1 MSDPLGL
8 ISGSGGVRPNGLH
21 GPAAKPRGPETT
33 PEGSS
38 FKELLME
45 NLEEVN
51 KLQTDASQAVEDLQ
65 TGQRDDVETVLAATA
80 KADLAFRMLLQ
91 VRNKVMDSYNEL
103 KDVRV

>member
-8 ISGSGGVRPNGLH
+8 IGSSGGLRP
-21 GPAAKPRGPETT
+21 T
-33 PEGSS
+33 PPIQRPGTAGGDGSPS
-38 FKELLME
+38 FKDLLME
-45 NLEEVN
+45 NLEEAN
-51 KLQTDASQAVEDLQ
+51 KLQTDASEAVQDLKS
-65 TGQRDDVETVLAATA
+65 GKRDDVETVLAATA

>member
-8 ISGSGGVRPNGLH
+8 ISGSGGVRPN
-21 GPAAKPRGPETT
+21 PAAKPRGPETT
-33 PEGSS
+33 PDGSS
-38 FKELLME
+38 FKNLLME

>member
-8 ISGSGGVRPNGLH
+8 ISGGGGVRPTPPSRPA
-21 GPAAKPRGPETT
+21 GPQQAPD
-33 PEGSS
+33 GSS
-38 FKELLME
+38 FKDLLME
-45 NLEEVN
+45 NLEQVN
-51 KLQTDASQAVEDLQ
+51 KLQTDASKAVEDLQ